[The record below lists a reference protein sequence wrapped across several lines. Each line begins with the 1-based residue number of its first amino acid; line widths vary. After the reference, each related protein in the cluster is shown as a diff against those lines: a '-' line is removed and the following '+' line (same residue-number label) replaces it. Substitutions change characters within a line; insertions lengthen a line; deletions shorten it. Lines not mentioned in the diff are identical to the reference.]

1 VELLEPESQIE
12 FSGDEVAASDEAE
25 DGVLDF
31 GGEFGE
37 GVAGAGAGDGVELVE
52 AELVIEGERA
62 LRGEG
67 EGLAGTGGEGGV
79 EVGRDVLWSVT
90 HEDAAGDSL
99 QGGELRGAQ
108 VLGDVDG
115 AGVDKLL
122 KAKAGSG
129 LGDRSRRGEIL
140 LRSTNGHD
148 TNLPDVS
155 GLRLT
160 FVCLLDDGKGR
171 KSFFCEHLVLPQRWY
186 VGLVEIVGFVDNRAL
201 ISGCGKNR
209 RT

>member
-1 VELLEPESQIE
+1 VDGQRCDGGGAIALPPSFLLVERSARRIQLESDRGVVVELLEPKSQIE
-12 FSGDEVAASDEAE
+12 FSGGEIAGGDEAE

-37 GVAGAGAGDGVELVE
+37 GVAGAGTGDGVELVE
-52 AELVIEGERA
+52 ADLVVEGERA

-79 EVGRDVLWSVT
+79 EMGRDVLWSVA
-90 HEDAAGDSL
+90 HEDPAGDGL

-108 VLGDVDG
+108 VLGDIDG

-140 LRSTNGHD
+140 LLSTNGHD
-148 TNLPDVS
+148 TTLPDVS
-155 GLRLT
+155 GTAAYVRV
-160 FVCLLDDGKGR
+160 FIGR
-171 KSFFCEHLVLPQRWY
+171 
-186 VGLVEIVGFVDNRAL
+186 
-201 ISGCGKNR
+201 
-209 RT
+209 